1 MDGKVYARASSDMP
15 LVSGGALLVYIKG
28 PGNVDVSD
36 IGTTVSFSVFTGLSQ
51 YITECIV
58 ESAT

>member
-1 MDGKVYARASSDMP
+1 MP
-15 LVSGGALLVYIKG
+15 LISGGALLVYIKG
-28 PGNVDVSD
+28 PGNVNPND

-51 YITECIV
+51 YITECNV